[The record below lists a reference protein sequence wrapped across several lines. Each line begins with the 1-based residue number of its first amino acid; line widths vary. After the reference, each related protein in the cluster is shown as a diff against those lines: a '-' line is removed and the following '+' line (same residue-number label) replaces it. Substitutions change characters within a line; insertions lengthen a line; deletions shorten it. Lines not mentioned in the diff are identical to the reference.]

1 MRRLAL
7 SAAALALL
15 AGLPAC
21 EGIKRHVNGDA
32 GMRIQVDVY
41 KGPLALDP
49 EVQWGRLLGYL
60 QEANTSID
68 HYIKIA
74 MEELRY
80 STKGTIPEVTEF
92 HPKDVCVRRLPEI
105 YRPARGIMEPNP
117 RRLMGE
123 VPLRNDVA
131 ETTANEIIARSKH
144 RIAKEASDKA
154 ARDRRR
160 EIMAE
165 TDGIPTLEWFM
176 TFFMTTEEAKKA
188 HAEWKTTLATR
199 DTEISKTAQLG
210 RSNARNL
217 LLLQLLYDSCEAWEL
232 INNRLAAAI
241 YWTHAYDKYRKESTR
256 ILTLGKS
263 SLERHEEQLSLLEG
277 KPFSWWADVT
287 HYKGHPQKLTEVE
300 AELKS
305 SITDTG
311 DAARQGVKLRKA
323 LQGQLAGF
331 VEITARMK
339 AKAGFWTWNHA
350 TTPQS
355 EDRLRQHVVGFSIL
369 MTEYAN
375 RISSAS
381 DALLKQTYGADRRE
395 MPISELIRDTK
406 PTHVANLLIFNGA
419 MGGRLPHETYT
430 GEYQYDRLRA
440 IEQTYGDDSWSNIN
454 QAYASGR
461 GDVAMAFIKDGVGN
475 WNLKNFDQDPTEVIQ
490 AYKDLGLAALKTAVT
505 AATGGGVEGVS
516 RAQKLLA
523 LGNQLTT
530 GGGGAVAAPE
540 AGQVKQ
546 LREAAIAELEA
557 LAVDAQSKAKT
568 IDMKVNAAQAT
579 ANAADKTHAAALKE
593 YSSAVDAINPE
604 VPETTTRAEELRV
617 ELTSAKAGRDKA
629 HADLAAARTE
639 AANLSKVIAAKASSI
654 LASHARI
661 ISTLQSSIV
670 ETKAPAAP
678 PDIPRLN

>member
-1 MRRLAL
+1 MRRLL
-7 SAAALALL
+7 TSAAALTLL
-15 AGLPAC
+15 ASLPAC
-21 EGIKRHVNGDA
+21 EGIKRHVSGDA

-80 STKGTIPEVTEF
+80 STEGTIPDDTDF
-92 HPKDVCVRRLPEI
+92 HPKDICTRRLPEI
-105 YRPARGIMEPNP
+105 YNPVSKQMDRNP

-123 VPLRNDVA
+123 VPLRNNLA

-144 RIAKEASDKA
+144 GIAKEASEQA

-160 EIMAE
+160 VIMAE
-165 TDGIPTLEWFM
+165 TDGVPTLEWFK
-176 TFFMTTEEAKKA
+176 TFFTTSEEAKKA
-188 HAEWKTTLATR
+188 HADWKAALSSR
-199 DTEISKTAQLG
+199 DAELSKAARLG
-210 RSNARNL
+210 RSNARHL

-241 YWTHAYDKYRKESTR
+241 YWTHAYDKYRNESTR

-263 SLERHEEQLSLLEG
+263 SLERHEEQLGLLEG
-277 KPFSWWADVT
+277 KPYSWWSYVQDYEQ
-287 HYKGHPQKLTEVE
+287 HGQKLRTAE
-300 AELKS
+300 AELKNT
-305 SITDTG
+305 ITSTG
-311 DAARQGVKLRKA
+311 DAARQGLKLRKA

-350 TTPQS
+350 TTPQG
-355 EDRLRQHVVGFSIL
+355 EDRLRQHIVGFSIL

-475 WNLKNFDQDPTEVIQ
+475 WNLKNFDQDPSEVIK
-490 AYKDLGLAALKTAVT
+490 AYKDLGLAALKTAVNV
-505 AATGGGVEGVS
+505 ASGGSAEGVS

-530 GGGGAVAAPE
+530 GGGGAIAAPE
-540 AGQVKQ
+540 AAQVEQ
-546 LREAAIAELEA
+546 LRAAALAELEV
-557 LAVDAQSKAKT
+557 LAAEAGSKAT
-568 IDMKVNAAQAT
+568 TTEAKVKVAQDAADTASMTHAT
-579 ANAADKTHAAALKE
+579 ALEAYANAVKE
-593 YSSAVDAINPE
+593 IKPE
-604 VPETTTRAEELRV
+604 VPESSALAEERRKALD
-617 ELTSAKAGRDKA
+617 SAKADKDKA
-629 HADLAAARTE
+629 DADLAAAKSD
-639 AANLSKVIAAKASSI
+639 AANLSKLIAAKAKAI

-661 ISTLQSSIV
+661 IATLQSSIV
-670 ETKAPAAP
+670 ETKTPAAP
-678 PDIPRLN
+678 AGIPRLN